1 MNSKIIGISRH
12 RIGVEGPGVTTLVA
26 FHDLPFLYITGAM
39 QSHGNCKSYTLWES
53 F

>member
-1 MNSKIIGISRH
+1 MNAKIIGISRH

-39 QSHGNCKSYTLWES
+39 QSHGNSQSTPL
-53 F
+53 